1 MPRQP
6 REAADCH
13 ANREVLTLDIAG
25 ADVARVGASVAYLD
39 YRFYHRIFRTLPQF
53 RRNEDRF
60 GRSIVSHLYFTAFI
74 DRGHSIEAHSRRR
87 RQFPINILF
96 ESRGCNR
103 RAQNVLAGPNVTL
116 DFPSTNRNAGH
127 SPETKGTPI
136 TFASD
141 ANHRQSGEAEL
152 G

>member
-1 MPRQP
+1 
-6 REAADCH
+6 
-13 ANREVLTLDIAG
+13 
-25 ADVARVGASVAYLD
+25 VARVGASVAYLD
-39 YRFYHRIFRTLPQF
+39 YRFYHRILGHYPSSTATKIASA
-53 RRNEDRF
+53 
-60 GRSIVSHLYFTAFI
+60 RSIVSHLYFTAFI

-116 DFPSTNRNAGH
+116 DFPSTNQNAGH